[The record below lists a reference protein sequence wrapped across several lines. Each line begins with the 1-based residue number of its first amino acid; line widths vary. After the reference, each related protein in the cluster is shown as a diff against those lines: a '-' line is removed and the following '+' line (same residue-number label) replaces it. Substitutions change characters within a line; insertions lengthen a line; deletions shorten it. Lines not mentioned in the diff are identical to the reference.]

1 MLSTACF
8 FQHLQ
13 QIPFTGSKTRG
24 EPGPALKFTVPPRAH
39 PSTGSHDY
47 SPRRHVM
54 STDLSNLYRPQVHHK
69 HTGARL
75 PLLLHVLTRYSK
87 GLRAQPAGT
96 GDGGPNGFADDS
108 DGGAAPKSAAAAERE
123 ASETRVVAASPKGFE
138 EPPGGSSNGD
148 EAVTGGDG
156 FGLTSNAPAK
166 MESRRSVPPE
176 DGVEFVRVG
185 GGGGIQLPP
194 GDVGVA
200 GFAALPKMLS
210 RMSLALLLLAAVG
223 STFDGISCIVGSA
236 SLSQSI
242 LVEKA
247 VVSTLRT
254 SSASMRTERSRFERR
269 SGWSKRVALWYASF
283 TSRSS
288 APSAGTH
295 GRGASSVS
303 SAAARVNV

>member
-1 MLSTACF
+1 MTLV
-8 FQHLQ
+8 L
-13 QIPFTGSKTRG
+13 GG
-24 EPGPALKFTVPPRAH
+24 V
-39 PSTGSHDY
+39 Y
-47 SPRRHVM
+47 
-54 STDLSNLYRPQVHHK
+54 
-69 HTGARL
+69 GARL
-75 PLLLHVLTRYSK
+75 PLLLLIRYSK
-87 GLRAQPAGT
+87 GLPAGAV
-96 GDGGPNGFADDS
+96 DGGPNGFTVS
-108 DGGAAPKSAAAAERE
+108 DGAAAPKSAVAAERE
-123 ASETRVVAASPKGFE
+123 ASETRVVGAAPKGFD

-156 FGLTSNAPAK
+156 FGLTSKAPAK

-176 DGVEFVRVG
+176 DGVGFVRVG

-223 STFDGISCIVGSA
+223 SVFEGISCSEGDVGSA
-236 SLSQSI
+236 SLNQSI

-254 SSASMRTERSRFERR
+254 SSASIRTERSRFERR

-295 GRGASSVS
+295 GRGASSLS

>member
-1 MLSTACF
+1 MVACCPR
-8 FQHLQ
+8 LA
-13 QIPFTGSKTRG
+13 ISRSR
-24 EPGPALKFTVPPRAH
+24 PALTPLPARTTTFTFTFICH
-39 PSTGSHDY
+39 LG
-47 SPRRHVM
+47 PRRHVM

-254 SSASMRTERSRFERR
+254 SSASMRTERSRLVVCEFHLTFLCAFGRHPWPRCLIAQLSCSESERVRAQGFER
-269 SGWSKRVALWYASF
+269 
-283 TSRSS
+283 
-288 APSAGTH
+288 
-295 GRGASSVS
+295 
-303 SAAARVNV
+303 